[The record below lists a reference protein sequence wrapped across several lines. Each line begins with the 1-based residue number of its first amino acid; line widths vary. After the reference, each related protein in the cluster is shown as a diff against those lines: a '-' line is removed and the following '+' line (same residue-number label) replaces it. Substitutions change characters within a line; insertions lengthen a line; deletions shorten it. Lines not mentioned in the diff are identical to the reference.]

1 MIQQFTLDDPRLETA
16 LSSIAQQEGKEIT
29 DVIMNAIAY
38 FVKQKYSQH
47 FNKFKA
53 SLPENQALNDDNS
66 LESQIS
72 QMAYDPQIQRE
83 LKQIEQ
89 EFSQMEGVKWL
100 GEDRVHN

>member
-1 MIQQFTLDDPRLETA
+1 MMQQFTLDDPRLETA
-16 LSSIAQQEGKEIT
+16 LSSIAQREGKEIT
-29 DVIMNAIAY
+29 DVFMNAIAY

-47 FNKFKA
+47 LNKFKV
-53 SLPENQALNDDNS
+53 SLSENQALILRNS

-89 EFSQMEGVKWL
+89 EFFQMESDGL
-100 GEDRVHN
+100 GRV

>member
-1 MIQQFTLDDPRLETA
+1 
-16 LSSIAQQEGKEIT
+16 
-29 DVIMNAIAY
+29 
-38 FVKQKYSQH
+38 
-47 FNKFKA
+47 
-53 SLPENQALNDDNS
+53 